1 MSAEDHAQKKI
12 CVARVGAAHG
22 VKGEVRLW
30 PFTEDPQALKDYGPL
45 ETADGA
51 RRFEIAALRA
61 AKDHLVAR
69 FAGVDTRDGAER
81 LNGLE
86 LYVPRAR
93 LPAPAPGEFYHA
105 DLIGLAAVSPQG
117 EALGRIVAV
126 HNFGAGDI
134 LEMKPAD
141 GGASLLLPFSDAVV
155 PAVDVA
161 GGTIVVNLPAAE
173 DGENP
178 GHAADEDGN

>member
-1 MSAEDHAQKKI
+1 MADRDHARAKI
-12 CVARVGAAHG
+12 CVARIGAAHG

-30 PFTEDPQALKDYGPL
+30 PFTEDPLALRDYSPL

-51 RRFEIAALRA
+51 RRFEIASLRA

-69 FAGVDTRDGAER
+69 FAGIGTREAAEA

-105 DLIGLAAVSPQG
+105 DLIGLAALSPQG

-134 LEMKPAD
+134 LELKPAD
-141 GGASLLLPFSDAVV
+141 GRPTLLLPFSDAAA

-161 GGTIVVNLPAAE
+161 GGTIVLNLTQAGAE
-173 DGENP
+173 EMP
-178 GHAADEDGN
+178 GRAADEDRD